1 MSSRRSLLGR
11 LSAAVGIAA
20 AGCAGLRSPPGL
32 DLPANPRDVPR
43 RQFAQ
48 RAHLREDADGNP
60 LGTRFRRV
68 LLLDLQREPSAE
80 AGRTVERALRTLED
94 AYDWSPNGLFHL
106 LAWGTNYL
114 DDHGA
119 LNRVPTGHPTV
130 LSRVDTPDLLRFD
143 AALVLES
150 DVPSHLAAA
159 ESALFGG
166 RAELNGAAV
175 DHRLSGVFA
184 RRERRTGFIGEGLP
198 AAHADAEGVPADAIP
213 EDAPMF
219 TGFRSGREGTQASE
233 DRVTIDDG
241 PLAGGTTMHLSHLT
255 LNLKRWYAFS
265 EADRVRRMFDP
276 ETTPED
282 EAGFTNDVPFAD
294 RVEKHASERGTVGHH
309 EKVARVRRDGEPLLL
324 RRDFNTLDGGQPGV
338 HFLAYQRARED
349 FRRTRKSMNGWYLR
363 DDSPDITDSENN
375 GILDVIRV
383 RSRANFVVPPREKR
397 AFPLT
402 VT

>member
-1 MSSRRSLLGR
+1 MPSRRSLLGR
-11 LSAAVGIAA
+11 LSAAVGVAA
-20 AGCAGLRSPPGL
+20 AGCAGLRPPPGL
-32 DLPANPRDVPR
+32 DLPANPHDVPR

-94 AYDWSPNGLFHL
+94 AYDWSPDGLFHL

-114 DDHGA
+114 DDHGV
-119 LNRVPTGHPTV
+119 LNRVPTDHPTV
-130 LSRVDTPDLLRFD
+130 LSRVDTPELLRFD

-150 DVPSHLAAA
+150 DVPSHLTAA
-159 ESALFGG
+159 ESALFGD
-166 RAELNGAAV
+166 RAELNGVAV
-175 DHRLSGVFA
+175 DHRLLDTFA

-219 TGFRSGREGTQASE
+219 TGFQSGREKTQASE

-241 PLAGGTTMHLSHLT
+241 PLEGGTTMHLSHLT

-265 EADRVRRMFDP
+265 EASRVKRMFDP
-276 ETTPED
+276 ETTPDD
-282 EAGFTNDVPFAD
+282 EAGFTDDVPFAD
-294 RVEKHASERGTVGHH
+294 RVEEHASEHGMVGHH

-324 RRDFNTLDGGQPGV
+324 RRDFNTVDGGHPGV
-338 HFLAYQRARED
+338 HFLAFQRAGKD